1 MIIDDFDLVR
11 IPFVPDETD
20 APLVVDADTVLFSPV
35 SLHPFE
41 SVTRRHPQI
50 LKALRAVKNEQFA
63 QCSSL
68 DV

>member
-20 APLVVDADTVLFSPV
+20 APLVVDADTVLSSPFS
-35 SLHPFE
+35 LQRFQ

-50 LKALRAVKNEQFA
+50 LKAFRAVKNKQGSRPEEIW
-63 QCSSL
+63 
-68 DV
+68 V